1 MTSVGKGANNDKTE
15 RLYIRATP
23 ELREFLEGLAHL
35 GIHGGSAAEVARHF
49 VENEVERM
57 IREGVVG
64 KTAEARNLIRKHARK
79 GGKGG
84 KTEGANE

>member
-1 MTSVGKGANNDKTE
+1 MDAVGKGTNNGQTE

-49 VENEVERM
+49 VENEVERT
-57 IREGVVG
+57 IREGVIG
-64 KTAEARNLIRKHARK
+64 KTVEARHLIRKNPRK
-79 GGKGG
+79 GAKAKG
-84 KTEGANE
+84 ENQ